1 MSISRSLVRRDYRGR
16 RVKRSVEAALRK
28 EGDTTTRLMIILRA
42 SRAIIPYL
50 LERCWGLNSDTA
62 RRLGS
67 VLSQGVEFAFVL
79 LATDVIQGV
88 ISEPIANL
96 LRLAVTL
103 LMAPVRDP
111 RHRRSQKS
119 LPRHPRRHLEA
130 AGRQDRK
137 LTSGCAGFWG
147 ARRLLREL
155 TPMLGAIYR
164 RLEFGLNL
172 IRVSSSS
179 SPGMSTH
186 GRFGSADGGPWSLV
200 RQFPTTKGKPRRV
213 RPGFFA

>member
-1 MSISRSLVRRDYRGR
+1 M
-16 RVKRSVEAALRK
+16 
-28 EGDTTTRLMIILRA
+28 RLMIILRA

-111 RHRRSQKS
+111 RHGVRSESYTS
-119 LPRHPRRHLEA
+119 L
-130 AGRQDRK
+130 
-137 LTSGCAGFWG
+137 
-147 ARRLLREL
+147 
-155 TPMLGAIYR
+155 I
-164 RLEFGLNL
+164 
-172 IRVSSSS
+172 V
-179 SPGMSTH
+179 
-186 GRFGSADGGPWSLV
+186 
-200 RQFPTTKGKPRRV
+200 
-213 RPGFFA
+213 

>member
-1 MSISRSLVRRDYRGR
+1 MRF
-16 RVKRSVEAALRK
+16 
-28 EGDTTTRLMIILRA
+28 MIILRA

-96 LRLAVTL
+96 LTLAVTL

-111 RHRRSQKS
+111 PASAISKVTTTPSSTAPGSRRSSRSQTNVR
-119 LPRHPRRHLEA
+119 LRGFL
-130 AGRQDRK
+130 GRQASSSRAYAD
-137 LTSGCAGFWG
+137 
-147 ARRLLREL
+147 ARRDL
-155 TPMLGAIYR
+155 PPLGVRSESYTS
-164 RLEFGLNL
+164 L
-172 IRVSSSS
+172 IV
-179 SPGMSTH
+179 
-186 GRFGSADGGPWSLV
+186 
-200 RQFPTTKGKPRRV
+200 
-213 RPGFFA
+213 